1 MRSSS
6 KKPLNLRAQK
16 LLLDQCFPE
25 AACTIKGRTL
35 IWEGKIRPSVV
46 SCFYQIRI
54 IYTLG
59 EPPDVFVLSPDLQTV
74 SDATKPGR
82 RPPHIYGTN
91 PLKLCL
97 YLPGTSQWN
106 SGNPLVTKIVP
117 WTIMWLSFFEDW
129 VFTDVWSGGGTHPNV
144 KELEEP
150 GSGAKA

>member
-82 RPPHIYGTN
+82 GTH
-91 PLKLCL
+91 LKDHLHPNLETAFSDYL
-97 YLPGTSQWN
+97 YL
-106 SGNPLVTKIVP
+106 
-117 WTIMWLSFFEDW
+117 
-129 VFTDVWSGGGTHPNV
+129 
-144 KELEEP
+144 
-150 GSGAKA
+150 